1 MDSFV
6 ADLKYA
12 VRNVARR
19 PGFAALAVLT
29 LAVGIGVNAVAFTAV
44 NALLFHPFVF
54 KGVDR
59 LGWVM
64 LATPGN
70 PHGEMS
76 YAEFADVRGRVR
88 AFEAVAA
95 EGRTPLALMTGG
107 RAEQIWTLLVSGEY
121 FRVLDARAA
130 AGRLIDPSDAA
141 RGDLVAVVSHRF
153 WRDRLGAASI
163 AGRTLTIAN
172 RDVSVIGV
180 LPDGFQGPGGLFAPD
195 VWLSLERADT
205 YGLPR
210 RLLTQEERWLTVVG
224 RLGDGAGGA
233 QAEADLAAISTNL
246 PAPAD
251 PKDARE
257 RKLAFFAMRDGHPEV
272 RGMAPYVWV
281 AMAVIGLVLLIACFN
296 VAALLLARAA
306 ERQREIGIRTALGAG
321 RMRIVRQLVTEGLV
335 LAVLGGC
342 AALATAAWS
351 GRLLA
356 AFSLPAPIP
365 QRLDLR
371 LDGRIV
377 LFTAL
382 MVLIAG
388 VLPAL
393 LPALQAT
400 RRNLVRS
407 MRLGGAGEGR
417 PSRVRNT
424 FVAAQIAGST
434 LFLAVALLFVRS
446 FLNASAV
453 DLGFDTNRVVVA
465 ELRPS
470 TYGFD
475 GDRAAWFARELATRM
490 SATPGTIAAVADRVP
505 FSVGYPRREVVSTET
520 LDCTVTDCKPV
531 LFYVVGRRH
540 FEVLG
545 QPMKAGRDFS
555 DAEIAAGTAVIVNA
569 ALAGTLW
576 PGQPAIGQTMR
587 LGKDRRPVN
596 VVGVAGNVTYGY
608 TGQPALPAFY
618 LPIARADFGAG
629 FTLVARTNGSEGLV
643 IAAIRDAVHDLAP
656 SMPVASVSTMKE
668 RLALPMWPRRTAAGF
683 FLICGALALLLATV
697 GLFGVTYFAVRQR
710 TREFGVRIALGAR
723 ASDVVRQVLGEGV
736 RLAVPGALLGL
747 ALAAVAG
754 RLLARTLLGVSPI
767 DPASFGSAAAI
778 EVAVALLACALPA
791 RRATQADPIVALR
804 DDN

>member
-1 MDSFV
+1 MDSIA

-12 VRNVARR
+12 FRNIARR
-19 PGFAALAVLT
+19 PGFSALAVLT

-54 KGVDR
+54 EGVNR
-59 LGWVM
+59 LGWIM

-70 PHGEMS
+70 PHGDMS
-76 YAEFADVRGRVR
+76 YSEFAELRGHAR

-95 EGRTPLALMTGG
+95 EGRTPLALTSDG
-107 RAEQIWTLLVSGEY
+107 RAEQIWTLLVSGDY
-121 FRVLDARAA
+121 FRVLGARAA
-130 AGRLIDPSDAA
+130 AGRLIDGSDAT
-141 RGDLVAVVSHRF
+141 RGDLAAVVSHRF
-153 WRDRLGAASI
+153 WRDRLGAGSI

-172 RDVSVIGV
+172 RTVSVIGV

-195 VWLSLERADT
+195 VWLPLEHADT
-205 YGLPR
+205 LGLPR
-210 RLLTQEERWLTVVG
+210 RLTQQERWLTVVG
-224 RLGDGAGGA
+224 RLGDGLTAA
-233 QAEADLAAISTNL
+233 QAEADLAAISPRL

-257 RKLAFFAMRDGHPEV
+257 RKLGFFAMRDGHPEV
-272 RGMAPYVWV
+272 RGLAPYVWI

-321 RMRIVRQLVTEGLV
+321 RLRIVRQLVTEGVV

-365 QRLDLR
+365 QRLDLQV
-371 LDGRIV
+371 DGRIV

-382 MVLIAG
+382 MVLVAG

-417 PSRVRNT
+417 PSRARNA

-446 FLNASAV
+446 FWNASAV
-453 DLGFDTNRVVVA
+453 DLGFDPTRLVVA
-465 ELRPS
+465 DLRPG
-470 TYGFD
+470 TYGFE
-475 GDRAAWFARELATRM
+475 GDRGAWFARELAARV
-490 SATPGTIAAVADRVP
+490 SAAPGTIAAVADRVP
-505 FSVGYPRREVVSTET
+505 YSVGYPRRETVSTTT
-520 LDCTVTDCKPV
+520 LDCTVSECKPV
-531 LFYVVGRRH
+531 LFYLVGRGH
-540 FEVLG
+540 FDALG
-545 QPMKAGRDFS
+545 LPLQAGRDFS
-555 DAEIAAGTAVIVNA
+555 DIELASGDAVIVNA
-569 ALAGTLW
+569 ALAGRLW
-576 PGQPAIGQTMR
+576 PGQPAIGQTIR
-587 LGKDRRPVN
+587 LGKERRPVS
-596 VVGVAGNVTYGY
+596 VVGVSGNVTPGFSS
-608 TGQPALPAFY
+608 QPPSEAFY
-618 LPIARADFGAG
+618 VPIRHADFDSG
-629 FTLVARTNGSEGLV
+629 FTLVARTTGSEALA
-643 IAAIRDAVHDLAP
+643 IAAVRDAVHAIAP
-656 SMPVASVSTMKE
+656 SMPVSSLTTMRE

-723 ASDVVRQVLGEGV
+723 SSDVIRQVLGEGV
-736 RLAVPGALLGL
+736 RLAVPGALAGL
-747 ALAAVAG
+747 VLAAFAG

-767 DPASFGSAAAI
+767 DPASFGGAAAI
-778 EVAVALLACALPA
+778 EIAVALLACALPA

-804 DDN
+804 DDH

>member
-1 MDSFV
+1 MDSFT
-6 ADLKYA
+6 ADLEYA
-12 VRNVARR
+12 VRNIARR

-64 LATPGN
+64 LSTPGN

-76 YAEFADVRGRVR
+76 YAEFADLRERAR

-95 EGRTPLALMTGG
+95 EGRTPLALMSGG
-107 RAEQIWTLLVSGEY
+107 RAEQIWTLLVSGDY

-130 AGRLIDPSDAA
+130 AGRLIDSSDGA
-141 RGDLVAVVSHRF
+141 RGDLAAVVSHRF

-172 RDVSVIGV
+172 RDVSVVGV

-195 VWLSLERADT
+195 VWLSLEHAGT

-210 RLLTQEERWLTVVG
+210 RLLTQDERWLTVVG
-224 RLGDGAGGA
+224 RLRDGAGAA
-233 QAEADLAAISTNL
+233 QAEADLAAISTTL
-246 PAPAD
+246 PPAAD
-251 PKDARE
+251 PKGARE
-257 RKLAFFAMRDGHPEV
+257 RKLGFFAMRDGHPEV
-272 RGMAPYVWV
+272 RGMAPFVWI

-321 RMRIVRQLVTEGLV
+321 RLRIVRQLVTEGLV
-335 LAVLGGC
+335 LAVLGGF

-382 MVLIAG
+382 MVLVAG

-446 FLNASAV
+446 FLNATAV
-453 DLGFDTNRVVVA
+453 NPGFETSNLVVA

-470 TYGFD
+470 MYGFE
-475 GDRAAWFARELATRM
+475 GDRAAWFARELTARM
-490 SATPGTIAAVADRVP
+490 SATPGAIAAVADRVP
-505 FSVGYPRREVVSTET
+505 FSIGYPRRDVVSTAT

-531 LFYVVGRRH
+531 L
-540 FEVLG
+540 
-545 QPMKAGRDFS
+545 S
-555 DAEIAAGTAVIVNA
+555 
-569 ALAGTLW
+569 
-576 PGQPAIGQTMR
+576 
-587 LGKDRRPVN
+587 
-596 VVGVAGNVTYGY
+596 
-608 TGQPALPAFY
+608 Y
-618 LPIARADFGAG
+618 L
-629 FTLVARTNGSEGLV
+629 V
-643 IAAIRDAVHDLAP
+643 
-656 SMPVASVSTMKE
+656 
-668 RLALPMWPRRTAAGF
+668 
-683 FLICGALALLLATV
+683 
-697 GLFGVTYFAVRQR
+697 
-710 TREFGVRIALGAR
+710 
-723 ASDVVRQVLGEGV
+723 
-736 RLAVPGALLGL
+736 
-747 ALAAVAG
+747 
-754 RLLARTLLGVSPI
+754 
-767 DPASFGSAAAI
+767 
-778 EVAVALLACALPA
+778 
-791 RRATQADPIVALR
+791 
-804 DDN
+804 